1 MKLRIGPFAE
11 NVSEATAACIFMM
24 VQGNV
29 LALTASHWVIASQT
43 GVVAVTI
50 ATLALTAIG
59 NARRWV
65 IALTLGVVTAV
76 VDVFIHTG
84 PLADGLIEAGL
95 TGLGAML
102 MSLAIGTL
110 IDKYRA
116 RAHRTNN

>member
-1 MKLRIGPFAE
+1 MKLKIGPFAE

-29 LALTASHWVIASQT
+29 LAVTASHWLIASQT
-43 GVVAVTI
+43 GVVAGTI

-102 MSLAIGTL
+102 MSLALGTL
-110 IDKYRA
+110 IDRYRA
-116 RAHRTNN
+116 RARRTND